1 MRNKIIILII
11 LIMLAAGIYLVSD
24 SSASTIDTLPSDEVV
39 NNTSEAKNPSST
51 NSTITITCT
60 TVSPPDEV

>member
-1 MRNKIIILII
+1 MRNKLIILII

-24 SSASTIDTLPSDEVV
+24 SSASTIDTLPRDKVV

-51 NSTITITCT
+51 NSTITITLT
-60 TVSPPDEV
+60 TASPPDEV